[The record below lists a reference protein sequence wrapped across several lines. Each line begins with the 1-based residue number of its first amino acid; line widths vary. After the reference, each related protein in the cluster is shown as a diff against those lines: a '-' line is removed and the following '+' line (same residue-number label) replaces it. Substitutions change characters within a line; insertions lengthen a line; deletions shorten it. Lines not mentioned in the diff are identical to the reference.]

1 MVSNN
6 PYALPEEFKEKSPA
20 TAKAEKKENSFN
32 GLATT
37 KNVDAENALLILC
50 MNNKGENEGN
60 KAFAEISRYIK
71 HEDFYSIANQS
82 IFEAIEGLFADD
94 EALSMPAVA
103 DYMDKHDLMR
113 HIGGGPLYLSQVFG
127 GTAYPSEL
135 MRYVRQVKE
144 CSNRRKIILM
154 AQDIENKMQ
163 DNTTNINDTL
173 KDLVDDV
180 EDVIMVNE
188 EQEDNSLEEAFNGFI
203 DTEKK
208 GISYGFKALDK
219 YLKGMQEGHFVVL
232 GGRPAMGKTAF
243 ALNIVR
249 NVCRA
254 GKKVLI
260 FSLEM
265 TKKDLY
271 KRLLSCET
279 GFSEDEIKEAVSDVV
294 QNGETPTSRAMYRA
308 LEAGKERIAKWDLDI
323 VDDCYTLADIR
334 AKAVLAKKKQGIDV
348 VVIDHLQLMS
358 LYDGAYKEGRTA
370 EMTEIT
376 KRLVPLAKRIKATI
390 LCLSQVNRG
399 NEGRTDKRP
408 MSSDLK
414 ESGSIEQDAD
424 AIMMIYRDKYYDEN
438 GDDWTEIII
447 RKNRFGAQGTVR
459 LNYDMAKNKFTP
471 YTGIVGEKANR
482 SEKAQVK
489 GAFE

>member
-1 MVSNN
+1 
-6 PYALPEEFKEKSPA
+6 
-20 TAKAEKKENSFN
+20 
-32 GLATT
+32 
-37 KNVDAENALLILC
+37 
-50 MNNKGENEGN
+50 
-60 KAFAEISRYIK
+60 
-71 HEDFYSIANQS
+71 
-82 IFEAIEGLFADD
+82 
-94 EALSMPAVA
+94 
-103 DYMDKHDLMR
+103 
-113 HIGGGPLYLSQVFG
+113 
-127 GTAYPSEL
+127 
-135 MRYVRQVKE
+135 
-144 CSNRRKIILM
+144 
-154 AQDIENKMQ
+154 MQ
-163 DNTTNINDTL
+163 DNTININDTL

-188 EQEDNSLEEAFNGFI
+188 EHEDNSLEEAFNGFI

-271 KRLLSCET
+271 KRLVSCET

-308 LEAGKERIAKWDLDI
+308 LETGKDRIANWNLDI
-323 VDDCYTLADIR
+323 IDDCYTLADIR
-334 AKAVLAKKKQGIDV
+334 ARAVLAKKKQGVDV